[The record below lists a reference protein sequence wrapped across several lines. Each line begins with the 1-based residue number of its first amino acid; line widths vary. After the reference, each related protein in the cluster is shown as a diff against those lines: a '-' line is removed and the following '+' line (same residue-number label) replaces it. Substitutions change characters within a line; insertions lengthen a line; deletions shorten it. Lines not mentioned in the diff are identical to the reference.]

1 MNWTGNLTLPVTEL
15 TGRLTTSSLGP
26 SMENITWGQV
36 RVSTSHLTARTEE
49 PGEVSS
55 SRDQEE
61 SGIWRG
67 EEWREIMIVQL
78 TSGQVSPSERRLS
91 RTVNTNPEDCIMLT
105 LVSDAHLN
113 SPYFL

>member
-26 SMENITWGQV
+26 STESITWGQV

-61 SGIWRG
+61 SGI
-67 EEWREIMIVQL
+67 
-78 TSGQVSPSERRLS
+78 SGQVSPSERRLS